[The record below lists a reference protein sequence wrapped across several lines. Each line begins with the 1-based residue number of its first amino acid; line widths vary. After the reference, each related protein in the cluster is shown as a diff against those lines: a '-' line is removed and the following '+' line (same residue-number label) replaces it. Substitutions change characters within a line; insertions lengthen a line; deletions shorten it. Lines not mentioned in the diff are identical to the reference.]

1 MSRVGDFS
9 ITCEALDRARVPVA
23 TALYARAFEEPW
35 PEAAIADL
43 LKGAGCWGLIAAIN
57 GQPVGFT
64 LCRSVLDEVEILTFA
79 VDPERRRLGVGRT
92 LLEEI
97 IRISVKSAE
106 SLYLEV
112 GTDNPAALGL
122 YLDAGFK
129 EIGRRKNY
137 YRRADRSLV
146 DALIMRRDLTAGGQ

>member
-1 MSRVGDFS
+1 MAKLAV
-9 ITCEALDRARVPVA
+9 TCEALDRGQVPIA
-23 TALYARAFEEPW
+23 TAIYARAFDEPW

-43 LKGAGCWGLIAAIN
+43 LKGAGCWGLIASV
-57 GQPVGFT
+57 GGEPVGFT

-79 VDPERRRLGVGRT
+79 VDPERRRLGIGRT
-92 LLEEI
+92 MLEEV
-97 IRISVKSAE
+97 IRISVKSAD

-122 YLDAGFK
+122 YLAAGFK

-146 DALIMRRDLTAGGQ
+146 DALIMRRDLAIGGQQ